1 MQTGKNPRYAI
12 IAFFCFRSSP
22 PKVFLGEGILKIGS
36 NFTGMHPCRSVI
48 SIKLFCNSLFFF
60 RSSPPE
66 VFLKRDILEICR
78 KFTGELP
85 WQSVI
90 SIKSICSCSPVSLL
104 YIFRTPFH
112 KSTCGGL
119 HLLLFLQN
127 VLLMW

>member
-1 MQTGKNPRYAI
+1 MQTGENPRYAI

-22 PKVFLGEGILKIGS
+22 PEVLGECILKIGS
-36 NFTGMHPCRSVI
+36 NFTGVHPCRSVI
-48 SIKLFCNSLFFF
+48 SIKLFCN
-60 RSSPPE
+60 SSPPE

-90 SIKSICSCSPVSLL
+90 SIKSICSCSPISLL

-127 VLLMW
+127 VLLMC